1 MIRSVRPGGGG
12 RPGIRWRVGHIAGAG
27 QRRSAI
33 RVGIVDDHPVFRLGL
48 KRALERESDVDV
60 VWEMGSAANL
70 DAVMTKSPVDVVL
83 MDVYLGDAK
92 DGMAATR
99 DLTEKWPEVKVA
111 VMSASLDARVASA
124 SKRVGAAM
132 FIPKSVP
139 VAEMVSSIKHLA
151 ASTSNRSPYG
161 ARAAR
166 RTPTART
173 RIDGL
178 SPRER
183 QVLDYVRVGRT
194 NREIA
199 ARLNIS
205 IATVNKHVHQV
216 LSALNVRNRTQAAA
230 AIRQELGN

>member
-1 MIRSVRPGGGG
+1 VAAPDT
-12 RPGIRWRVGHIAGAG
+12 RWRMGHIVGAR

-48 KRALERESDVDV
+48 KRALERESDVDI

-99 DLTEKWPEVKVA
+99 DLTEKWPDVKVA

-139 VAEMVSSIKHLA
+139 VSEMVSSIKHLA
-151 ASTSNRSPYG
+151 ASSSNGSPNG
-161 ARAAR
+161 ARGASRAS
-166 RTPTART
+166 TARI

-183 QVLDYVRVGRT
+183 QVLEYVRVGRT

-216 LSALNVRNRTQAAA
+216 LSALQVRNRTQAAA
-230 AIRQELGN
+230 LMRQEQAD

>member
-1 MIRSVRPGGGG
+1 
-12 RPGIRWRVGHIAGAG
+12 
-27 QRRSAI
+27 
-33 RVGIVDDHPVFRLGL
+33 VGIVDDHPVFRLGL

-70 DAVMTKSPVDVVL
+70 DAVMTKTPVDVVL
-83 MDVYLGDAK
+83 MDIYLGAAK
-92 DGMAATR
+92 DGMAATL
-99 DLTEKWPEVKVA
+99 DLTEKWPEVRVA
-111 VMSASLDARVASA
+111 VMSASLDARIASA

-139 VAEMVSSIKHLA
+139 VDEMVSSIKRLA
-151 ASTSNRSPYG
+151 ASTSNRSAKG
-161 ARAAR
+161 AAR
-166 RTPTART
+166 RPSTART

-216 LSALNVRNRTQAAA
+216 LFALNVSNRTQAAA

>member
-1 MIRSVRPGGGG
+1 
-12 RPGIRWRVGHIAGAG
+12 VGHIAGAG

-33 RVGIVDDHPVFRLGL
+33 RLGIVDDHPVFRLGL

-70 DAVMTKSPVDVVL
+70 DAVMTKTPVDIVL
-83 MDVYLGDAK
+83 MDVYLGVGK
-92 DGMAATR
+92 DGMGATR

-139 VAEMVSSIKHLA
+139 VAEMVNSIKLLA
-151 ASTSNRSPYG
+151 ASTSNRSPNG
-161 ARAAR
+161 ARATR
-166 RTPTART
+166 RASTART

-216 LSALNVRNRTQAAA
+216 LSALNVSNRTQAAA
-230 AIRQELGN
+230 AMRQELGN